1 MWDGK
6 DDIEGEGDWEGLRVE
21 LALPVGP
28 TCVPETEVVM
38 VGEVDGE
45 REVDI
50 DGVVDKE
57 EEGEREGKREGVT
70 EGDVKLDLVA

>member
-1 MWDGK
+1 M
-6 DDIEGEGDWEGLRVE
+6 GLAV
-21 LALPVGP
+21 PVGP
-28 TCVPETEVVM
+28 TCVPETEVLM